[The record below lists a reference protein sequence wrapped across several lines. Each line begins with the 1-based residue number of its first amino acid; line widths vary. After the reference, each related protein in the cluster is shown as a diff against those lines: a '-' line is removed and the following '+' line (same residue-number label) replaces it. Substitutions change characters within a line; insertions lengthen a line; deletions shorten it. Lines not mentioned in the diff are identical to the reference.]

1 MAATAA
7 RPLFSGARS
16 CPEPSHLDQIAR
28 WIGRMFTVLI
38 RVVLQHLGG
47 ARSGVAIAMSEL
59 TRGDLP

>member
-1 MAATAA
+1 
-7 RPLFSGARS
+7 
-16 CPEPSHLDQIAR
+16 
-28 WIGRMFTVLI
+28 MFTVLI